1 MNYDDRFMDNHI
13 CHSELVSESYKNKNL
28 DPVQGTPSENRVQDD
43 RFMDNHISHSESSVV
58 LKKVPRFGKRST

>member
-28 DPVQGTPSENRVQDD
+28 DPVQGTPSPEGTPLEGETNSGG
-43 RFMDNHISHSESSVV
+43 HI
-58 LKKVPRFGKRST
+58 